1 MPIDRKIAHFVGREG
16 RRPRI
21 LVSNM
26 GEKGNT
32 KAYDHDTKFLATIFA
47 ETGFD
52 VDISPL
58 RQTPQATARMA
69 IENDVHVICLLS
81 NANSHKILIADLVK
95 MLAAEQADNIKIV
108 IGGTIPRS
116 DYKFLYDAGAD
127 MILRSVS
134 ADPAMLIQLLDLF
147 E

>member
-1 MPIDRKIAHFVGREG
+1 MRIDRKIEHFVKREG

-21 LVSNM
+21 LVSSM
-26 GEKGNT
+26 GEKGNA

-52 VDISPL
+52 VDISPR
-58 RQTPQATARMA
+58 RQTPQAIARMA
-69 IENDVHVICLLS
+69 IENDVHVICLFS

-95 MLAAEQADNIKIV
+95 MLDAEHADNIKIV
-108 IGGTIPRS
+108 IGGSIPRS
-116 DYKFLYDAGAD
+116 DYKFLYDVGVD
-127 MILRSVS
+127 MILRSVP
-134 ADPAMLIQLLDLF
+134 ADPATINQLLDLF

>member
-1 MPIDRKIAHFVGREG
+1 
-16 RRPRI
+16 
-21 LVSNM
+21 M
-26 GEKGNT
+26 GEKGNAN
-32 KAYDHDTKFLATIFA
+32 AYDHDTKSLATIFA

-69 IENDVHVICLLS
+69 IESDVHVICLLS

-95 MLAAEQADNIKIV
+95 MLAAEHADNIKIV
-108 IGGTIPRS
+108 IGGIIPRS
-116 DYKFLYDAGAD
+116 DYKILYDAGVD
-127 MILRSVS
+127 MILKSVS
-134 ADPAMLIQLLDLF
+134 ADPATLNQLIDLF